1 MTIDWTTNDL
11 RNACRAGYNMH
22 VSESSPGKLVYT
34 ILPAELPKAQAAA
47 ERGCETAKKALLI
60 LTLQRMKV

>member
-1 MTIDWTTNDL
+1 MNIAWTTDDL

-22 VSESSPGKLVYT
+22 VSESSPGNLVYT
-34 ILPAELPKAQAAA
+34 IRPEELPKTQAAA